1 MEDVA
6 MQNTQQ
12 TLVAVIFALVVV
24 IGILVYDRH
33 HRQPETFGEKL
44 GHTIDRAA
52 DELNNAVDDTTR
64 RKR

>member
-1 MEDVA
+1 

-12 TLVAVIFALVVV
+12 ILVAVIFALVAV

-33 HRQPETFGEKL
+33 HLPPETFGEKL
-44 GHTIDRAA
+44 GHTIDHAA
-52 DELNNAVDDTTR
+52 DEFSNAVEEGSR